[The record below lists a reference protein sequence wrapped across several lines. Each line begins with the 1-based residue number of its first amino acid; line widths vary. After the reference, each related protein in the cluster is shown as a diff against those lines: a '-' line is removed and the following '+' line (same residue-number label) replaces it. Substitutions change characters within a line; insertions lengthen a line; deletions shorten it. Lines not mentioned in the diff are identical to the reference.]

1 MTFCCLFQQTVHFP
15 DAFILVLAG
24 ITQRTDGIH
33 ERLLVCGR
41 QADLRPIVLPKF
53 LCPVP
58 KSAAVFVFQSVISV
72 NVDSTNLRCLAES
85 FLVQIS
91 LSITTLG
98 IMPLSTTV
106 IDLVTV
112 KNFEP
117 PITMIELRTASIV
130 PRCSAGSTS
139 V

>member
-1 MTFCCLFQQTVHFP
+1 MNVFWSPADRRITSAPLSFQSFS
-15 DAFILVLAG
+15 A
-24 ITQRTDGIH
+24 
-33 ERLLVCGR
+33 RL
-41 QADLRPIVLPKF
+41 
-53 LCPVP
+53 P
-58 KSAAVFVFQSVISV
+58 KSAAVFVFQSVIPV

-106 IDLVTV
+106 IDFVTV